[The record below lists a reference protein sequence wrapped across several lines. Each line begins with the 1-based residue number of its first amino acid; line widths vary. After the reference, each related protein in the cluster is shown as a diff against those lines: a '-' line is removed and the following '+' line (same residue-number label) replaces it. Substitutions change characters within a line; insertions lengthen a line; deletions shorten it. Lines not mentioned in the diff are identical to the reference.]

1 MNADVLRVWEG
12 RGGVAM
18 QGLHFSYALGGV
30 IAPLITQPFL
40 APRDDI
46 IFDNTTFALSRPF
59 LSLPSEDGFEVIML
73 DWKNASGQES
83 RGSVL
88 EPESPDDKGKTYSG
102 SYSQQQGLVPSFHTG
117 SANATSEQTQ
127 KVYGTQVHFAYM
139 ISAVTTTISALPF
152 LWMHLGRTK
161 QRRRGKD
168 SQGFCLCSED
178 VDGEVEQKITRDA
191 GGLPVGLAHVTLAWT
206 CVFFVLYYAVERSFV
221 SFLPMFVVQHL
232 RWTKADASLLTSV
245 FWTSL
250 AMARFLS
257 IFLVRVV
264 STVAILTFCCAFFV
278 ASLVGMLLVSMVTA
292 TAHAHWSVWM
302 CVVLSGAA
310 SAGIVPTT
318 LSWVEDELLCVT
330 GRTLAVIAVTSSLG
344 SIANPLLLGFLIE
357 HYGALWFWYILLG
370 EATASAFALL
380 LLLLFSQLYLRPR
393 FGSRRQRKLLAA
405 SLVVVKVEKDSG
417 RGKGRVCEDSGNC
430 AS

>member
-1 MNADVLRVWEG
+1 MLR
-12 RGGVAM
+12 ANKPK
-18 QGLHFSYALGGV
+18 GLRHPG
-30 IAPLITQPFL
+30 PFCL
-40 APRDDI
+40 HDFCRDDHHLG
-46 IFDNTTFALSRPF
+46 T
-59 LSLPSEDGFEVIML
+59 
-73 DWKNASGQES
+73 
-83 RGSVL
+83 SVL
-88 EPESPDDKGKTYSG
+88 VDAPGKDKTKEKRKR
-102 SYSQQQGLVPSFHTG
+102 QPRF
-117 SANATSEQTQ
+117 
-127 KVYGTQVHFAYM
+127 
-139 ISAVTTTISALPF
+139 LP
-152 LWMHLGRTK
+152 L
-161 QRRRGKD
+161 QRRRRRRGRA
-168 SQGFCLCSED
+168 
-178 VDGEVEQKITRDA
+178 KITRDA

-405 SLVVVKVEKDSG
+405 NLVVVKVEKDSG
-417 RGKGRVCEDSGNC
+417 LGKSPNVRQWKTVLLD
-430 AS
+430 